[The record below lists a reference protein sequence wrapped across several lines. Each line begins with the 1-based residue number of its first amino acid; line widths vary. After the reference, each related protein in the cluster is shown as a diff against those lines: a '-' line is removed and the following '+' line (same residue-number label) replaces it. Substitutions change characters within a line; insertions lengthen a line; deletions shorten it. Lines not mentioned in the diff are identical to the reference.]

1 MSAYM
6 ADTNARIQ
14 FISDLFPQMNEAWNL
29 SEKIDWLSGIKR
41 IEKQIIQSVAIKIK
55 QGIIYKKRSEWQ
67 KERQIDH
74 LSRAGKAKT

>member
-29 SEKIDWLSGIKR
+29 SEMIDWLSGIKR
-41 IEKQIIQSVAIKIK
+41 IEKQIIQI
-55 QGIIYKKRSEWQ
+55 
-67 KERQIDH
+67 
-74 LSRAGKAKT
+74 